1 MTYRRKSIVYLHG
14 ERYIA
19 EETKGGKTKLSTAV
33 RWDNRPS
40 IEDEKKKKRK
50 KKKKTKKQKALYA
63 KQRGIEE
70 WQKVKERKKIA
81 ATTKRWEE
89 RMKVKG
95 KL

>member
-19 EETKGGKTKLSTAV
+19 EETKGGRIKVSTAV
-33 RWDNRPS
+33 KWDNQPS
-40 IEDEKKKKRK
+40 IKAEKK

-63 KQRGIEE
+63 RQRGIEE
-70 WQKVKERKKIA
+70 WQKVKERRQIA
-81 ATTKRWEE
+81 ATTQRWEE
-89 RMKVKG
+89 RMKAKG

>member
-33 RWDNRPS
+33 RWDRQTS
-40 IEDEKKKKRK
+40 IKGEKKKKK
-50 KKKKTKKQKALYA
+50 KRTKKQKALYA
-63 KQRGIEE
+63 RQQGIEE

-89 RMKVKG
+89 RMKAKG